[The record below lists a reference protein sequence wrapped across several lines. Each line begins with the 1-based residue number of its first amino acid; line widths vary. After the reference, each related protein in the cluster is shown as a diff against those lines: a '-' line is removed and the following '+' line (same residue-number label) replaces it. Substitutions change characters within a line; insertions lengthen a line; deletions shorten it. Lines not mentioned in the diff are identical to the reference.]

1 MLMERGSDRRRHT
14 RLPLRLT
21 VVCRRVGV
29 PGGRVYSGSTV
40 NVSPGGMLMEI
51 NMQDLKAGDL
61 LNIDMTVPPDEQQL
75 EFGGRFSNHA
85 HVTRI
90 SKLPGRRRSGLAM
103 QRIALEFCESPK
115 LRV

>member
-1 MLMERGSDRRRHT
+1 MERGSDRRRHT

-21 VVCRRVGV
+21 VVCRRVGT
-29 PGGRVYSGSTV
+29 PGERVYSGSTV

-51 NMQDLKAGDL
+51 NMRELETGEL
-61 LNIDMTVPPDEQQL
+61 LNVDMTVPPDEELL

-85 HVTRI
+85 RVVRVDA
-90 SKLPGRRRSGLAM
+90 LPRRSRSGSAA
-103 QRIALEFCESPK
+103 QRIALEFCDSPK